1 MLNLILLGKDC
12 IGIAAFVFLPS
23 LEKYINTKYTPTLGL
38 EPETPPHSLGTR
50 EVRLDQHIHW
60 HWFCCI

>member
-23 LEKYINTKYTPTLGL
+23 LEKYINTKYTPTPGL
-38 EPETPPHSLGTR
+38 EPETPPHSL
-50 EVRLDQHIHW
+50 IP
-60 HWFCCI
+60 